1 MAFGPSSGSGQAVCI
16 SSWQIILYNNQ
27 NDNKMVQV
35 VAGVDIGGTN
45 TIFGLA
51 DITGKVISE
60 SRILTRDYPDISDFV
75 IALSDG
81 INKLRKEGHDL
92 IGIGIGAPNAHYYKG
107 TIELAP
113 NLPWKGVIPLA
124 EMMNKRSGVPVVVTN
139 DANAAAVGEMVFGGA
154 KNMKNFIVL
163 TLGTGLGSG
172 IVINGE
178 VVYGHTAFAGELG
191 HTTVVPGGRECGCG
205 KKGCLETYASASGL
219 VRTVLQL
226 LSEIK
231 NESSMRDIA
240 PSALTSKIVAEA
252 AANKDP
258 VAIKAMNY
266 TAEMLGLAII
276 NSVAFS
282 SPEAVFLFGGL
293 TKAGDILFNPVREY
307 VDKNVMPIFKGT
319 VSILPSG
326 ISESNAAVLGA
337 AALAWNELKKQ

>member
-1 MAFGPSSGSGQAVCI
+1 M
-16 SSWQIILYNNQ
+16 
-27 NDNKMVQV
+27 KKV

-45 TIFGLA
+45 TIFGLV
-51 DITGKVISE
+51 DSTGKVLSE
-60 SRILTRDYPDISDFV
+60 NRILTRDFPEINKFV
-75 IALSDG
+75 AALSEAIGKIVKKD
-81 INKLRKEGHDL
+81 HDL
-92 IGIGIGAPNAHYYKG
+92 IGIGIGAPNANYYKG

-113 NLPWKGVIPLA
+113 NLPWKGTVPLA
-124 EMMNKRSGVPVVVTN
+124 QLMRKKNDIPVVVTN

-205 KKGCLETYASASGL
+205 RLGCLETYASASGL

-231 NESSMRDIA
+231 EESLLRDIP
-240 PSALTSKIVAEA
+240 PSSLTSKIIAEA
-252 AANKDP
+252 AAGKDP
-258 VAIKAMNY
+258 VALEAMDY
-266 TAEMLGLAII
+266 TAEMLAFGIV
-276 NSVAFS
+276 NSVVFS

-293 TKAGDILFNPVREY
+293 TKAGDILFKPVRKY
-307 VDKNVMPIFKGT
+307 VNENIMPIFKGT
-319 VSILPSG
+319 VKILPSG

-337 AALAWNELKKQ
+337 AALAWNELKK